1 MDKEQEILAISRLVF
16 DLTRLDG
23 GDLDGMLARLND
35 LLTSLPGIRVLP
47 HSLVLLRNSRGLL
60 LQVAQFGLPPPWVC
74 IDGDSSP
81 YHLTGDDDERVTL
94 VADASASLPP
104 LMQRE
109 LPADAACFMLPLHDN
124 AALIGK
130 ALMFVDPD
138 WQPDPVEYE
147 FMEDLAQ
154 ALSVLVSRLIIN
166 ETLRVREVELEDART
181 DAIRRLGTASEYRDN
196 ETGMHIMRMTHIA
209 TAIAKAMDLPPEQR
223 ELLAICAPMHDV
235 GKIGIPDAI
244 LLKPGRLLPDEYEV
258 MKGHT
263 SIGKRLLEGDDMLIQ
278 AARDI
283 AASHH
288 EHWDGNGYPEG
299 LAGEDIPLLAR
310 ICAVSD
316 VFDALTSRRPYKDPW
331 PVDEAIAWV
340 ADNAG
345 KQFDPQVVAGFMKAI
360 PEVRRIREL
369 YRDDIIDPNQVLD
382 LPELPPHECEW
393 VRWDDSLRIGIDVID
408 EHHRYLFDLTND
420 LYEVVSTRRGSREVA
435 RVIKALDLYAQ
446 VHFRAEERMMDH
458 HRYTAFDRQKH
469 QHGEF
474 EKRLSEFYAEL
485 HDNPLTAQFDVLVY
499 LRTWLVRHIVH
510 EDARLREL
518 VA

>member
-16 DLTRLDG
+16 DLTRIDG
-23 GDLDGMLARLND
+23 GNLDGMLARLND
-35 LLTSLPGIRVLP
+35 LLASLPSIQVLP
-47 HSLVLLRNSRGLL
+47 HSLILLRNSRDLL
-60 LQVAQFGLPPPWVC
+60 IQVAQFGLPPPWVC
-74 IDGDSSP
+74 IEADTSP
-81 YHLTGDDDERVTL
+81 CHLAADDDDRVML
-94 VADASASLPP
+94 VADAGTTLPQP
-104 LMQRE
+104 IQRE
-109 LPADAACFMLPLHDN
+109 LPAGAACFMLPLRDN
-124 AALIGK
+124 GRLIGK
-130 ALMFVDPD
+130 ALMFADPD
-138 WQPDPVEYE
+138 WQPDAVEYE

-154 ALSVLVSRLIIN
+154 ALSVLVSRLIVN

-209 TAIAKAMDLPPEQR
+209 TAIAKAMDLPAEQR

-244 LLKPGRLLPDEYEV
+244 LLKPGRLLPEEYEV

-263 SIGKRLLEGDDMLIQ
+263 CIGKRLLEGDDTLIQ
-278 AARDI
+278 TARDI
-283 AASHH
+283 AVSHH

-299 LAGEDIPLLAR
+299 LAGEEIPLLAR

-316 VFDALTSRRPYKDPW
+316 VFDALTSRRPYKEPW
-331 PVDEAIAWV
+331 PVDKAIAWV
-340 ADNAG
+340 GENAG
-345 KQFDPQVVAGFMKAI
+345 TQFDPQVVAGFMKAL

-382 LPELPPHECEW
+382 LPELPPHDFEW

-435 RVIKALDLYAQ
+435 RVMKALDQYVQ
-446 VHFRAEERMMDH
+446 VHFRAEERMMDFH
-458 HRYTAFDRQKH
+458 AYPALDRQKD

-474 EKRLSEFYAEL
+474 EDRLREFYAEL

-499 LRTWLVRHIVH
+499 LRSWLVRHILH
-510 EDARLREL
+510 EDAKLREL

>member
-1 MDKEQEILAISRLVF
+1 
-16 DLTRLDG
+16 
-23 GDLDGMLARLND
+23 
-35 LLTSLPGIRVLP
+35 
-47 HSLVLLRNSRGLL
+47 
-60 LQVAQFGLPPPWVC
+60 
-74 IDGDSSP
+74 
-81 YHLTGDDDERVTL
+81 
-94 VADASASLPP
+94 
-104 LMQRE
+104 
-109 LPADAACFMLPLHDN
+109 MLPLHDN

-299 LAGEDIPLLAR
+299 LAGEDIPLLA
-310 ICAVSD
+310 AGWLA
-316 VFDALTSRRPYKDPW
+316 F
-331 PVDEAIAWV
+331 
-340 ADNAG
+340 NAG
-345 KQFDPQVVAGFMKAI
+345 GHTPGMRNVLPVPGVALVGVVDTDGERARAVAAEARCAAYTDPEALLGQVDAVLQARAPAGQDAQSHPVALALPVGHLADVGRRRVGHVQDGRGRVAG
-360 PEVRRIREL
+360 RIRQQPGNCL
-369 YRDDIIDPNQVLD
+369 SHLFWLRRT
-382 LPELPPHECEW
+382 PHGQRRGHALGT
-393 VRWDDSLRIGIDVID
+393 VRLAARGVDARIGDAGPHC
-408 EHHRYLFDLTND
+408 HH
-420 LYEVVSTRRGSREVA
+420 A
-435 RVIKALDLYAQ
+435 
-446 VHFRAEERMMDH
+446 H
-458 HRYTAFDRQKH
+458 AFGRH
-469 QHGEF
+469 
-474 EKRLSEFYAEL
+474 LSCQ
-485 HDNPLTAQFDVLVY
+485 P
-499 LRTWLVRHIVH
+499 
-510 EDARLREL
+510 LREHVDGPL
-518 VA
+518 GGGVVDIHRR

>member
-16 DLTRLDG
+16 DLTRIDG
-23 GDLDGMLARLND
+23 GDLDDMLGRLHE
-35 LLTSLPGIRVLP
+35 LLCSLPGIRVLP
-47 HSLVLLRNSRGLL
+47 HSLILLYNSRGLL
-60 LQVAQFGLPPPWVC
+60 LQAAQFGLPPAWDC
-74 IDGDSSP
+74 IDAEVSP
-81 YHLTGDDDERVTL
+81 YHLASEDDDQVVLSRS
-94 VADASASLPP
+94 VAARLPLP
-104 LMQRE
+104 MRQSI
-109 LPADAACFMLPLHDN
+109 PADAACFMLPLRDN
-124 AALIGK
+124 GRLIGK
-130 ALMFVDPD
+130 ALIFVDPG
-138 WQPDPVEYE
+138 WQADAIEFE
-147 FMEDLAQ
+147 FMGDLAQ
-154 ALSVLVSRLIIN
+154 ALSVLVCRLIIN

-209 TAIAKAMDLPPEQR
+209 TAIAKAMGLSAEER
-223 ELLAICAPMHDV
+223 ELLSICAPMHDV

-244 LLKPGRLLPDEYEV
+244 LLKPGRLSSDEYEV

-263 SIGKRLLEGDDMLIQ
+263 GIGKRLLDGDDALIQ

-288 EHWDGNGYPEG
+288 EHWDGGGYPEG

-331 PVDEAIAWV
+331 PVDQAVAWV
-340 ADNAG
+340 REKSG
-345 KQFDPQVVAGFMKAI
+345 SHFDPAVVAGFMQAL
-360 PEVRRIREL
+360 PEVMRIREL

-382 LPELPPHECEW
+382 LPELPPHQCEW
-393 VRWDDSLRIGIDVID
+393 VRWDDALSVGIDVID

-420 LYEVVSTRRGSREVA
+420 LYEVVSTKRGSREVA
-435 RVIKALDLYAQ
+435 RVMKALDQYVQ

-458 HRYTAFDRQKH
+458 HGYHALGRQRH

-474 EKRLSEFYAEL
+474 EARLREFYAEL

-499 LRTWLVRHIVH
+499 LRTWLVRHILH

-518 VA
+518 VN